1 MKQRSAEWLG
11 GSPEDHTGFV
21 LALWAL
27 VHGTAM
33 LLISK
38 AVTEDYATELRSSF
52 RSSVETLVRS
62 ASAG

>member
-1 MKQRSAEWLG
+1 
-11 GSPEDHTGFV
+11 
-21 LALWAL
+21 
-27 VHGTAM
+27 M

-62 ASAG
+62 ASAK